1 MLKSII
7 FFSRKNRGT
16 KEPSISS
23 PGFLFMKNTK
33 HLLKSNRKMMQSI
46 SWAFLLLSNGPI
58 LVLLLLIL
66 FYEPISFKQVFTNP
80 DWFHAIA
87 NRV

>member
-1 MLKSII
+1 
-7 FFSRKNRGT
+7 
-16 KEPSISS
+16 
-23 PGFLFMKNTK
+23 
-33 HLLKSNRKMMQSI
+33 MMQSI